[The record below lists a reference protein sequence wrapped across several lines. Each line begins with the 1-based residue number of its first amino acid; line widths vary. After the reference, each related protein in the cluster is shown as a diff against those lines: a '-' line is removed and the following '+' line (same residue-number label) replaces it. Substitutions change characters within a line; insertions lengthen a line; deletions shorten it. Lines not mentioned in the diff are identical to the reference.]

1 MSSMHTKNFFEKAK
15 KIIDELDLKM
25 ISSLAVKIAEVRK
38 NNGRVFFIGVGG
50 SAGNCS
56 HAVNDFRK
64 LCEIEAYSP
73 TDNVSEFSARVNDDG
88 VSSSFKEW
96 LRISNLNK
104 KDLIIIFSVGG
115 GDKKRNVSTNLVEA
129 IDYANKKK
137 CSTISILGKNN
148 GYADK
153 KSKISIIIPQVNSKY
168 ITPHSEGMQAV
179 IWHMII
185 SHPLLQKNKTKW

>member
-1 MSSMHTKNFFEKAK
+1 MNFIKQYLKESSKILHDLDKKNILKFIKEISLVKKRKGRLFF
-15 KIIDELDLKM
+15 LGM
-25 ISSLAVKIAEVRK
+25 
-38 NNGRVFFIGVGG
+38 GG
-50 SAGNCS
+50 SAANCS

>member
-1 MSSMHTKNFFEKAK
+1 MNFIKQYLKESTKILYDLDKKNILKFIKEISLVKKRKGRLFF
-15 KIIDELDLKM
+15 LGM
-25 ISSLAVKIAEVRK
+25 
-38 NNGRVFFIGVGG
+38 GG
-50 SAGNCS
+50 SAANCS

>member
-1 MSSMHTKNFFEKAK
+1 MNFIKQYLKESSKILYDLDKKNILKFIKEISLVKKRKGRLFF
-15 KIIDELDLKM
+15 LGM
-25 ISSLAVKIAEVRK
+25 
-38 NNGRVFFIGVGG
+38 GG
-50 SAGNCS
+50 SAANCS

-115 GDKKRNVSTNLVEA
+115 GDKKRNVSTNIVEA

-168 ITPHSEGMQAV
+168 ITPHSEGMQAI

>member
-1 MSSMHTKNFFEKAK
+1 MNFIKQYLKESSKILYDLDKKNILKFIKEISLVKKRKGRLFF
-15 KIIDELDLKM
+15 LGM
-25 ISSLAVKIAEVRK
+25 
-38 NNGRVFFIGVGG
+38 GG
-50 SAGNCS
+50 SAANCS

-115 GDKKRNVSTNLVEA
+115 GDKKRNVSTNIVEA

>member
-1 MSSMHTKNFFEKAK
+1 MNFIKQYLKESSKILYDLDKKNILKFIKEISLVKKRKGRLFF
-15 KIIDELDLKM
+15 LGM
-25 ISSLAVKIAEVRK
+25 
-38 NNGRVFFIGVGG
+38 GG
-50 SAGNCS
+50 SAANCS

>member
-1 MSSMHTKNFFEKAK
+1 MNFIKQYLKESSKILYDLDKKNILKFIKEISLVKKRKGRLFF
-15 KIIDELDLKM
+15 LGM
-25 ISSLAVKIAEVRK
+25 
-38 NNGRVFFIGVGG
+38 GG
-50 SAGNCS
+50 SAANCS

-168 ITPHSEGMQAV
+168 ITPHSEGMQAI

>member
-1 MSSMHTKNFFEKAK
+1 MNFIKQYLKESSKILYDLDKKNILKFIKEISLVKKRKGRLFF
-15 KIIDELDLKM
+15 LGM
-25 ISSLAVKIAEVRK
+25 
-38 NNGRVFFIGVGG
+38 GG
-50 SAGNCS
+50 SAANCS

-153 KSKISIIIPQVNSKY
+153 KSKISIIIPQVNSKH